1 MTHFD
6 LVLGGGDVL
15 LPGAA
20 PVAADVAILNGKFAA
35 ILAPGAA
42 VSARERLEIT
52 GLTVFPGVVDAHLH
66 LGHGKDIS
74 RPRVADDA
82 AQETAAAAAG
92 GITTFIPYLM
102 ATEPFEAIFEDVVKV
117 TEAGARIDFGYHFI
131 ISTEAQLAS
140 VPAYASDFGA
150 PSFKIFMNNRGG
162 EGKRLGLPD
171 IDDGFLLR
179 LCEAAARSGGIVCP
193 HPENIEMSWVLR
205 DRLRAADP
213 DGKGG
218 LATWNASRPP
228 FVEADAVQRAGLV
241 AQATGCGLYI
251 VHTTS
256 AAALEAA
263 LSARARGCRIAIE
276 TCPHYLT
283 HDVSFAGGDTGKI
296 NPPLRQAADREALWA
311 GIANGEIDTVATD
324 HVHRDL
330 SGKAGGIWSASP
342 GCPGL
347 ETLLAVMLS
356 EGHFRRG
363 LPLQRIAEVL
373 AHNPAQEMGLGQRK
387 GGIVV
392 GHDADVA
399 IVDLKRRWRLD
410 RAGVV
415 SSAGYSIYE
424 GWEFRGQV
432 VHTLVRG
439 RPIFRDGAPV
449 ADSAGWGRYQRRRAL
464 KQATGVSRQGTG

>member
-1 MTHFD
+1 MMHYD
-6 LVLGGGDVL
+6 VVLSGGEILV
-15 LPGAA
+15 PGAA
-20 PVAADVAILNGKFAA
+20 TPLAAELAIRNGKFAA
-35 ILAPGAA
+35 ILAPGTTA
-42 VSARERLEIT
+42 SAQERIDIR
-52 GLTVFPGVVDAHLH
+52 GLTVFPGVLDAHLH

-74 RPRVADDA
+74 RPRQASDA
-82 AQETAAAAAG
+82 AQETAAAASG

-102 ATEPFEAIFEDVVKV
+102 ATEPFESIFAAVRAV

-131 ISTEAQLAS
+131 ISTEAQLAG
-140 VPAYASDFGA
+140 VPQYARDFGA

-171 IDDGFLLR
+171 IDDGFLFR

-193 HPENIEMSWVLR
+193 HPENIEISWVLR
-205 DRLRAADP
+205 DRLKAADP
-213 DGKGG
+213 EGKGG

-228 FVEADAVQRAGLV
+228 FVEADAVQRAGLA
-241 AQATGCGLYI
+241 AQAAGCGLYI

-263 LSARARGCRIAIE
+263 LAARGRGSRIAIE

-283 HDVSFAGGDTGKI
+283 HDVSFAAGDIGKI
-296 NPPLRQAADREALWA
+296 NPPLREARDREALWA
-311 GIANGEIDTVATD
+311 GIANAEIDTVATD

-347 ETLLAVMLS
+347 ETLFPVMLS

-363 LPLQRIAEVL
+363 IPLNRIVDVL
-373 AHNPAQEMGLGQRK
+373 ARNPAQEMGLGHCK
-387 GGIVV
+387 GSILV

-399 IVDLKRRWRLD
+399 IVDLKRTWTLD
-410 RAGVV
+410 RASVV

-424 GWEFRGQV
+424 GWQFQGQV

-439 RPIFRDGAPV
+439 RAVFRDNVLLPG
-449 ADSAGWGRYQRRRAL
+449 SEGWGRYLPRRAL
-464 KQATGVSRQGTG
+464 KRAAAS

>member
-1 MTHFD
+1 MTAFD
-6 LVLGGGDVL
+6 LVLSGGDVL
-15 LPGAA
+15 LPGAD
-20 PVAADVAILNGKFAA
+20 PVAADLGIRGGKFAA
-35 ILAPGAA
+35 VLARGA
-42 VSARERLEIT
+42 STDTRERINVA
-52 GLTVFPGVVDAHLH
+52 GLTVFPGIIDAHLH

-74 RPRVADDA
+74 RPRVPTDA

-102 ATEPFEAIFEDVVKV
+102 ASEPFETIFDEVRAV

-131 ISTEAQLAS
+131 IATEAQLS
-140 VPAYASDFGA
+140 GVPRYVRDYGA

-162 EGKRLGLPD
+162 EGTRLGLPD
-171 IDDGFLLR
+171 IDDGFLFR
-179 LCEAAARSGGIVCP
+179 LCEAAAGAGGIVCP
-193 HPENIEMSWVLR
+193 HPENIEVSWVLR
-205 DRLRAADP
+205 DRLKAKDP

-228 FVEADAVQRAGLV
+228 YVEADAVQRAALL
-241 AQATGCGLYI
+241 AEAANSGLYI

-263 LSARARGCRIAIE
+263 LAARRRGCRIAIE

-283 HDVSFAGGDTGKI
+283 HDVAFAGGDIGKI
-296 NPPLRQAADREALWA
+296 NPPLRETTDREALWA
-311 GIANGEIDTVATD
+311 GIANGAIDTVATD

-330 SGKAGGIWSASP
+330 SGKAGGIWAASP

-347 ETLLAVMLS
+347 ETLLPVMLT

-363 LPLQRIAEVL
+363 VPLWRVVDVL
-373 AHNPAQEMGLGQRK
+373 SSNPAREMGLGHAK
-387 GGIVV
+387 GKIAI

-399 IVDLKRRWRLD
+399 IVDLKQTWTLD
-410 RAGVV
+410 RGNVI

-424 GWEFRGQV
+424 GWKFQGQV

-439 RPIFRDGAPV
+439 KSVMRDKAQLE
-449 ADSAGWGRYQRRRAL
+449 SAVGWGRYLTRHAPKRARV
-464 KQATGVSRQGTG
+464 A

>member
-6 LVLGGGDVL
+6 VVLGGGDIL

-20 PVAADVAILNGKFAA
+20 PLAADLAIRDGKFAA
-35 ILAPGAA
+35 ILARGSAA
-42 VSARERLEIT
+42 SAGEQIDIT
-52 GLTVFPGVVDAHLH
+52 GLTVFPGAVDVHLH
-66 LGHGKDIS
+66 LGHGKDIA

-102 ATEPFEAIFEDVVKV
+102 ATEPFESVFEDVRSV

-131 ISTEAQLAS
+131 ISTEAQLAG
-140 VPAYASDFGA
+140 VPAYARDFGA

-171 IDDGFLLR
+171 IDDGFLFR
-179 LCEAAARSGGIVCP
+179 LCEAAAASGGIVCP
-193 HPENIEMSWVLR
+193 HPENIEISWVLR

-218 LATWNASRPP
+218 LAAWNASRPS
-228 FVEADAVQRAGLV
+228 FLEADAVQRAGLV
-241 AQATGCGLYI
+241 AEAAGCGLYI

-256 AAALEAA
+256 AAALAAA
-263 LSARARGCRIAIE
+263 LTARRRGCRIAVE

-283 HDVSFAGGDTGKI
+283 HDVTYIGGDIGKI
-296 NPPLRQAADREALWA
+296 NPPLRESTDREALWA

-330 SGKAGGIWSASP
+330 SGKAGGIWNASP

-347 ETLLAVMLS
+347 ETLLPVMLS

-363 LPLQRIAEVL
+363 IPLHRIADVV
-373 AHNPAQEMGLGQRK
+373 ARNPALEMGLGHCK
-387 GGIVV
+387 GSIVV

-399 IVDLKRRWRLD
+399 IVDLKRRWPLD

-424 GWEFRGQV
+424 GWQFHGQV

-439 RPIFRDGAPV
+439 RPVLRDNAVV
-449 ADSAGWGRYQRRRAL
+449 ADSAGWGRYQRRHAL
-464 KQATGVSRQGTG
+464 KRAAAA